1 MSVSPYITAM
11 IAASTRN
18 SSEKLWSYYKQRT
31 VAKVQNARL
40 RNEVAMAHINLV
52 REIAHRMKS
61 RCTESYEDLEQI
73 GLCGALKAIEKFDP
87 TKGIAFSSFAVPY
100 IRGEILHFLRD
111 HGTGIK
117 VPRRW
122 RELHASA
129 NNVERVWSEHKGKL
143 PNDQELADE
152 MGVRVA
158 KLREVRTA
166 ITNQHAMSLDHR
178 GLDFAAPESFAV
190 QQESIGKLEA
200 AWSQLRQRLGKVSNS
215 EQQLIQGVYFARQS
229 RKPSAQQLHLEPTM
243 VRSTLHQA
251 LSQLAG

>member
-1 MSVSPYITAM
+1 
-11 IAASTRN
+11 
-18 SSEKLWSYYKQRT
+18 
-31 VAKVQNARL
+31 
-40 RNEVAMAHINLV
+40 
-52 REIAHRMKS
+52 MKS

-129 NNVERVWSEHKGKL
+129 NNVERVWSERKGKM

-152 MGVRVA
+152 MGVQVV

-166 ITNQHAMSLDHR
+166 ISNQHAMSLGHK
-178 GLDFAAPESFAV
+178 GLNFPAPDDFAT
-190 QQESIGKLEA
+190 QQESTGQLEA
-200 AWSQLRQRLGKVSNS
+200 AWSQLRQRLSKLSTD
-215 EQQLIQGVYFARQS
+215 EQQLIQGVYFQRQS
-229 RKPSAQQLHLEPTM
+229 CKAIAQQLHLEPM
-243 VRSTLHQA
+243 AVRSTLHQT
-251 LSQLAG
+251 LHQLAN